1 MSIQFYVDPATDS
14 NELEY
19 MPGTRGI
26 ARHHDPRDNV
36 WQIEDNG
43 ERAARAERPWED

>member
-1 MSIQFYVDPATDS
+1 LGGTVFINFP
-14 NELEY
+14 EHLEY

-43 ERAARAERPWED
+43 ERAARTERPWED